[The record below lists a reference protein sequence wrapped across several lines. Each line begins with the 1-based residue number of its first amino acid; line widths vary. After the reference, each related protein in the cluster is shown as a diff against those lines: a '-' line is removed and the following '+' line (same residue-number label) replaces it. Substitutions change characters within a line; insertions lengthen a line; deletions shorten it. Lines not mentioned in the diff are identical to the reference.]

1 LIGLSAEGP
10 KSPRLDAVDLEYTM
24 KRLIACLAVFASIV
38 WASAGTGL
46 GAPQT
51 WTGFISDSTCG
62 GDHGGEVDVRE
73 CTLKCTRQGDKYV
86 LATENGSKVIPIA
99 NQDFAALPEHAG
111 HTVRLT
117 GELKDNAI
125 VISKIEMR

>member
-1 LIGLSAEGP
+1 
-10 KSPRLDAVDLEYTM
+10 M
-24 KRLIACLAVFASIV
+24 KRLLASMAVVAFAG
-38 WASAGTGL
+38 WAGANVSS

-51 WTGFISDSTCG
+51 WTGMISDSTCG

-86 LATENGSKVIPIA
+86 LATESGSKVVLIA
-99 NQDFAALPEHAG
+99 NQDFPGLPEHAG
-111 HTVRLT
+111 HTVKVT

-125 VISKIEMR
+125 VVSKIDMQ